1 MACGAI
7 QLNVSSEILALVCPS
22 PVPSGQT
29 PSWAALLG
37 GAAVCTPSLPMELLR
52 RAEHRC
58 PHALP
63 PCDHV
68 EDCQLVDRRST
79 HFCLN

>member
-7 QLNVSSEILALVCPS
+7 QLNISSEILALVCPS
-22 PVPSGQT
+22 PVSSGQT

-37 GAAVCTPSLPMELLR
+37 GAAVCTPSVLIEPLR
-52 RAEHRC
+52 RVEHHC
-58 PHALP
+58 LHALP
-63 PCDHV
+63 PCDRV
-68 EDCQLVDRRST
+68 EDCQLLDHRST